1 MAMTNTQQAALY
13 SRLADTMGQEEAEI
27 LMEQLP
33 PSGWDNV
40 ATKDD
45 LEILRAAFTT
55 AIVEARAEAR
65 EGLAGAIAAI
75 VETNAALREGL
86 AGAGAAIVET
96 NAALREGLAGASAAI
111 VETRAEAREGL
122 AGASAAFTTAIVE
135 TNAALREGLAGAS
148 AAFTTAIVEARAEAR
163 EGFARLERRLAY
175 YLVAV
180 AALIV
185 GFGLAV
191 WIPLMATLHE
201 YTTSAPPPAAPAA
214 APAQSGHVPGNAP

>member
-45 LEILRAAFTT
+45 LEILR
-55 AIVEARAEAR
+55 
-65 EGLAGAIAAI
+65 
-75 VETNAALREGL
+75 
-86 AGAGAAIVET
+86 
-96 NAALREGLAGASAAI
+96 
-111 VETRAEAREGL
+111 
-122 AGASAAFTTAIVE
+122 
-135 TNAALREGLAGAS
+135 